1 MLFRLGAHVPL
12 PGIDYGAVRS
22 VAGQETSGLLQLVDL
37 FSGGALGQLAVFA
50 LGVAPYI
57 TASIVVQLLAVVIP
71 RLDELRKEGE
81 TGVRKLNQWTRYL
94 TLLLAVLQGAG
105 LVVLIAS
112 GQALDPRVRLT

>member
-1 MLFRLGAHVPL
+1 MLLRLGAHVPL

-112 GQALDPRVRLT
+112 GHALDPRVRLT